1 MHIIIQLITS
11 VFLIIM
17 CKKWFDPEMPTPSKI
32 LATVLGVFL
41 SLLAIGV
48 FFANGPFTNY
58 LYTLTTAIQLVHPFV
73 LVLLYGLEIALGI
86 FTGIKCAKNAC
97 SFIPEEDH
105 ELRFNRGIKIAAVT
119 ATVTST
125 IIYLFQLFYAW
136 LFALLLYLATH
147 AR

>member
-1 MHIIIQLITS
+1 MYIIIQVITS

-105 ELRFNRGIKIAAVT
+105 ELRFNRGIKVAAVT

-125 IIYLFQLFYAW
+125 IVYLFQLFYAW

>member
-1 MHIIIQLITS
+1 MYIIIQVITS

-17 CKKWFDPEMPTPSKI
+17 CKKWFDPEMPAPSKI

-58 LYTLTTAIQLVHPFV
+58 LYALTTAIQLVHPFV

-105 ELRFNRGIKIAAVT
+105 ELRFNRGIKVAAVT

-125 IIYLFQLFYAW
+125 IVYLFQLFYAW

-147 AR
+147 VR

>member
-1 MHIIIQLITS
+1 MHIIIQVITS

-97 SFIPEEDH
+97 AFIPEEDH
-105 ELRFNRGIKIAAVT
+105 ELRFNRGIKVAAVT

-125 IIYLFQLFYAW
+125 IIYVFQLFYAW

>member
-1 MHIIIQLITS
+1 MYIIIQLITS

-32 LATVLGVFL
+32 LATVLGIFL

-48 FFANGPFTNY
+48 FFANGPVTQY

-73 LVLLYGLEIALGI
+73 LFLIYGLEIALGI
-86 FTGIKCAKNAC
+86 FTGMKCAQHAC
-97 SFIPEEDH
+97 AFIPEEDH
-105 ELRFNRGIKIAAVT
+105 ELRFNRGIKVAAVT

-125 IIYLFQLFYAW
+125 IVFLFQLFYAW
-136 LFALLLYLATH
+136 LFALLFYLAAH

>member
-48 FFANGPFTNY
+48 FFANGPLTNY
-58 LYTLTTAIQLVHPFV
+58 LYTLTTAIQIVHPIVIF
-73 LVLLYGLEIALGI
+73 LIYGLQVALGI

-105 ELRFNRGIKIAAVT
+105 ELRFNRSIKVAAAT
-119 ATVTST
+119 ATLTAT
-125 IIYLFQLFYAW
+125 ILYLFQLFYAW
-136 LFALLLYLATH
+136 LFVLLLYFSIH
-147 AR
+147 QR

>member
-58 LYTLTTAIQLVHPFV
+58 LYTLTTAIQIVHPFV
-73 LVLLYGLEIALGI
+73 LFLIYGLEIALGI

-105 ELRFNRGIKIAAVT
+105 ELRFNRGIKVAAVT

-125 IIYLFQLFYAW
+125 IVYLFQLFYAW

>member
-1 MHIIIQLITS
+1 MHIIIQVITS

-97 SFIPEEDH
+97 AFIPEEDH
-105 ELRFNRGIKIAAVT
+105 ELRFNRGIKVAAVT
-119 ATVTST
+119 TTVTST
-125 IIYLFQLFYAW
+125 IIYVFQLFYAW

>member
-17 CKKWFDPEMPTPSKI
+17 CKKWFNPEMPTPSKI

-97 SFIPEEDH
+97 AFIPEEDH
-105 ELRFNRGIKIAAVT
+105 ELRFNRGIKVAAVT

-125 IIYLFQLFYAW
+125 IIYVFQLFYAW